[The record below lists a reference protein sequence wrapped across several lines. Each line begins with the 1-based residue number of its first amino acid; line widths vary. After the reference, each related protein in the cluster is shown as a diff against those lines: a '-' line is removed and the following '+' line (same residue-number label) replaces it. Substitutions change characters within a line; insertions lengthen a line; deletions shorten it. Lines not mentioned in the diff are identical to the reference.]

1 MLLQTGVDGNSV
13 RYLPNAM
20 RHTTLRLAMPLPIT
34 LRQIEG
40 ELTAVSNRPCAGVS
54 LVALLQTSQ
63 SLREM
68 SRRSLA
74 FRLV

>member
-34 LRQIEG
+34 LRQTG
-40 ELTAVSNRPCAGVS
+40 GNSRP
-54 LVALLQTSQ
+54 
-63 SLREM
+63 
-68 SRRSLA
+68 LA
-74 FRLV
+74 IDRVQE